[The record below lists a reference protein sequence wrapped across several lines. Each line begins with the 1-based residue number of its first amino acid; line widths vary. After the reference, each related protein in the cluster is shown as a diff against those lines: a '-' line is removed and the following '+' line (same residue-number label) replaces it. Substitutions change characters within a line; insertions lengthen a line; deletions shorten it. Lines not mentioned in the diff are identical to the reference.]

1 MASEEGQVYS
11 EAYVSYYM
19 LYSNMPWV
27 YAVICFLH
35 NSALGVSTVIHVCH
49 NNFCFVLCTMKALIC
64 TFGQAEGKRLTAEGG
79 TCDEFGVQT
88 YNCI

>member
-19 LYSNMPWV
+19 LYPNMPWV

-35 NSALGVSTVIHVCH
+35 NSVLGGVSAVIHVCH
-49 NNFCFVLCTMKALIC
+49 NYFIFVLCTMKALTC
-64 TFGQAEGKRLTAEGG
+64 AFGQAGGKRLTAEGG
-79 TCDEFGVQT
+79 TCDEFGL
-88 YNCI
+88 